1 MDFETREQKM
11 VRGLKEVM
19 ELECLEGCELQKFV
33 NRKFICEYY
42 GKELNTEYGNGVG
55 VYRCQQCID
64 EGTKG
69 IDQKTNTLE
78 GIRKG
83 LVYLGDHFY
92 SFKDAFENELAD
104 LYRNLKRLESEER
117 KEDV

>member
-1 MDFETREQKM
+1 
-11 VRGLKEVM
+11 
-19 ELECLEGCELQKFV
+19 LECLESCELQMFINK
-33 NRKFICEYY
+33 KFICEWY
-42 GKELNTEYGNGVG
+42 GKDLESGRMEEGIV
-55 VYRCQQCID
+55 VYRCPECIE

-69 IDQKTNTLE
+69 LDQKTNTLE

-92 SFKDAFENELAD
+92 SFKDAFENDLAD